1 MANMVN
7 PSKNMSGGGNVLY
20 THYVSISQH
29 SPYADIAFEYR
40 TSRAEPFASVQDL
53 ADELI
58 AKGFT
63 TKNKGYI
70 MASGD
75 GANGR
80 CVAISIGNY
89 GEEYTFFRCLGMNE
103 DILFENATIT
113 DIVAS

>member
-7 PSKNMSGGGNVLY
+7 SSKNMSGGGNVLY
-20 THYVSISQH
+20 THYVSISQY

-40 TSRAEPFASVQDL
+40 TSRADPFASVQEL

-63 TKNKGYI
+63 TENNGYI

-80 CVAISIGNY
+80 CVAISIGWT
-89 GEEYTFFRCLGMNE
+89 GREYTFFRCLGMNE
-103 DILFENATIT
+103 NILFENATIT